1 MTLSSDG
8 LRLSMEGKLWGFCLT
23 TAILLC
29 GIGCQY
35 NSSEHRHTVLIVDDD
50 TYSGVI
56 RNGKG
61 CASQTNCSDWIGNC
75 TLQKEILGFCI
86 ISTGENTTTSEQC
99 HPGFPNCTFEVR
111 KDEHSHIITLSKDV
125 VNKKELNLWFL
136 LRKNITCN
144 PSQFYQNATG
154 SVHLTVMPACIN
166 GGNQTTLVKPETL
179 CGKNSTYDADACRNK
194 TPDTFILKITAKVP
208 NSCLTCDNPVKK
220 PDTNIVLPD
229 FQQESS
235 SGVISAD
242 LASEAMKNLSFLTE
256 RIGNFSTATISMGKV
271 KGFLSRLHKEDP
283 KDINFGF
290 SPNKNLSIVED
301 RYALKKDFN
310 QSVRVSKEAYDMAL
324 NKSGTFVGILV
335 FPSMSQDEKKSI
347 VLNGEVVGID
357 MGVHIANLSDTI
369 DIEYRNIDKVG
380 FNVFC
385 NSWNGKGKLPNW
397 TTDGCQTLES
407 NNSITCQC
415 THLSFFAILMSPPP
429 NNISASDVASLTYIS
444 YIGCGF
450 SMFFLGIALFMQF
463 VISKTKSSQATKI
476 LVNLFLAMLFLNLTF
491 LINETI
497 AAMGSYVACVII
509 AAVMHYS
516 MLSTF
521 TWFLIEAVHLFL
533 QLKKLNANIKHYMLK
548 VYVVGWVL
556 PALVVIVLLGLEKY
570 KLMSIKTDD
579 GNSVKM
585 CWITDIYIHYGV
597 NIGYYAWVFVW
608 TLTIFIIVVRR
619 IFFLRKTKAGEGQND
634 PASKNTLTILG
645 LLFLLGLTWGFA
657 FFSFGPM
664 VIPSYYIFSIL
675 NSFQGFFLFL
685 YYYNT
690 NTIVGDDRNSVF
702 TNQSTSTS
710 SNIYDVTPSLN
721 K

>member
-29 GIGCQY
+29 GIGCQF
-35 NSSEHRHTVLIVDDD
+35 NASERRCTVLIVNDD

-56 RNGKG
+56 RNGKDSL
-61 CASQTNCSDWIGNC
+61 SQNDFSDWMGNC
-75 TLQKEILGFCI
+75 TLQKEFQRLCI
-86 ISTGENTTTSEQC
+86 ISTGKNTTTSEKC
-99 HPGFPNCTFEVR
+99 HPGFTNCTFEVR
-111 KDEHSHIITLSKDV
+111 KDNNSYFITLSKV
-125 VNKKELNLWFL
+125 AVNNQELNLWFP
-136 LRKNITCN
+136 LRKNITCI
-144 PSQFYQNATG
+144 PSQFYQNTAG
-154 SVHLTVMPACIN
+154 D
-166 GGNQTTLVKPETL
+166 QTTPVKPETF

-194 TPDTFILKITAKVP
+194 TQDKFILKITEAGP
-208 NSCLTCDNPVKK
+208 ISCLTCDNPVKK
-220 PDTNIVLPD
+220 PDINICLPSG
-229 FQQESS
+229 QLESS

-242 LASEAMKNLSFLTE
+242 LASEAMKNLSSLTKLM
-256 RIGNFSTATISMGKV
+256 GNASTAAISMGKV

-290 SPNKNLSIVED
+290 SPDKNMSIVED
-301 RYALKKDFN
+301 KNAMKKYFN
-310 QSVRVSKEAYDMAL
+310 RSVRVSKEAYDMAL
-324 NKSGTFVGILV
+324 NKSGTFVGVLV

-347 VLNGEVVGID
+347 VLNGEVVGIEI
-357 MGVHIANLSDTI
+357 GVHIANLTDTI
-369 DIEYRNIDKVG
+369 DIEYRNVDKVG

-385 NSWNGKGKLPNW
+385 NSWDGKGKLPNW

-429 NNISASDVASLTYIS
+429 KNISASDVASLTYIS
-444 YIGCGF
+444 YIGCGL
-450 SMFFLGIALFMQF
+450 SMFFLGTALFMQF

-491 LINETI
+491 LTNETI

-556 PALVVIVLLGLEKY
+556 PALVVIVLLGLQKY
-570 KLMSIKTDD
+570 TLMSIKTDD
-579 GNSVKM
+579 GKSVKM
-585 CWITDIYIHYGV
+585 CWIIDINIHYGV

-608 TLTIFIIVVRR
+608 TLTIFIIVVRQ
-619 IFFLRKTKAGEGQND
+619 ILFLRKTNVGKGQND

-657 FFSFGPM
+657 FFSYGPM

-690 NTIVGDDRNSVF
+690 NKIVGDDSVF
-702 TNQSTSTS
+702 TNQTSSTF
-710 SNIYDVTPSLN
+710 SNIYDVTPVH
-721 K
+721 KK

>member
-1 MTLSSDG
+1 MLYVS
-8 LRLSMEGKLWGFCLT
+8 LEK
-23 TAILLC
+23 
-29 GIGCQY
+29 
-35 NSSEHRHTVLIVDDD
+35 
-50 TYSGVI
+50 
-56 RNGKG
+56 
-61 CASQTNCSDWIGNC
+61 
-75 TLQKEILGFCI
+75 
-86 ISTGENTTTSEQC
+86 C
-99 HPGFPNCTFEVR
+99 HPGFSNCTFEVR
-111 KDEHSHIITLSKDV
+111 KDYNSYFITLSEV
-125 VNKKELNLWFL
+125 AVNIQKLNFWFP
-136 LRKNITCN
+136 LRNNITCI
-144 PSQFYQNATG
+144 PSQFYKNTTG
-154 SVHLTVMPACIN
+154 D
-166 GGNQTTLVKPETL
+166 QTTPVKPETF

-194 TPDTFILKITAKVP
+194 TPDIFILKIAAEGP
-208 NSCLTCDNPVKK
+208 ISCLKCDNPVKK
-220 PDTNIVLPD
+220 PDINLCVPSGQL
-229 FQQESS
+229 ESS

-242 LASEAMKNLSFLTE
+242 LASEAMKNLSSLTE
-256 RIGNFSTATISMGKV
+256 LMGNASTAAISMGKV

-283 KDINFGF
+283 KDIYFGF
-290 SPNKNLSIVED
+290 SPDKDMSIVED
-301 RYALKKDFN
+301 KYALKKYFN
-310 QSVRVSKEAYDMAL
+310 RSVRVSKEAYDMAL
-324 NKSGTFVGILV
+324 NKSGTFVGVLV
-335 FPSMSQDEKKSI
+335 FPSMSQDEKKSV
-347 VLNGEVVGID
+347 VLNGEVVGIEI
-357 MGVHIANLSDTI
+357 GAHIANLTDTI
-369 DIEYRNIDKVG
+369 DIEYRNVDKVG

-407 NNSITCQC
+407 NNRITCQC

-429 NNISASDVASLTYIS
+429 QNISASDMASLTYIS
-444 YIGCGF
+444 YIGCGL
-450 SMFFLGIALFMQF
+450 SMFFLGMALFMQF

-491 LINETI
+491 LANEAI

-556 PALVVIVLLGLEKY
+556 PALVVIVLLGLQKY
-570 KLMSIKTDD
+570 TLMSIKTDD
-579 GNSVKM
+579 GKSVKM

-608 TLTIFIIVVRR
+608 TLTIFIIVVRQ
-619 IFFLRKTKAGEGQND
+619 ILFLRKAKVGKGQND

-657 FFSFGPM
+657 FFSYGPM

-690 NTIVGDDRNSVF
+690 NKIVGDDRNSVL
-702 TNQSTSTS
+702 TKQSTSTS
-710 SNIYDVTPSLN
+710 NFYDVTPVH
-721 K
+721 KK

>member
-8 LRLSMEGKLWGFCLT
+8 LRLSMEGKLWRICLT

-29 GIGCQY
+29 GIGCQN
-35 NSSEHRHTVLIVDDD
+35 NSSERRCNVLIVNDD

-56 RNGKG
+56 RNGND
-61 CASQTNCSDWIGNC
+61 CPSPNNFSDWKGNC
-75 TLQKEILGFCI
+75 TPQQEIQRLCI
-86 ISTGENTTTSEQC
+86 ISAGENTTTSEKC
-99 HPGFPNCTFEVR
+99 HPEFPNCTFEVR
-111 KDEHSHIITLSKDV
+111 KDNNSYFITLSKDA
-125 VNKKELNLWFL
+125 VNTQELHLWFP
-136 LRKNITCN
+136 LRKNMTCI
-144 PSQFYQNATG
+144 PSQFYQN
-154 SVHLTVMPACIN
+154 
-166 GGNQTTLVKPETL
+166 TT
-179 CGKNSTYDADACRNK
+179 DK
-194 TPDTFILKITAKVP
+194 TPDTFILEITAEGP
-208 NSCLTCDNPVKK
+208 ISCLTCNNPVKK
-220 PDTNIVLPD
+220 PDMNISLPSG
-229 FQQESS
+229 QMESS
-235 SGVISAD
+235 NGVISAD
-242 LASEAMKNLSFLTE
+242 LASEAMKNLSSLIE
-256 RIGNFSTATISMGKV
+256 LMGNASTAAISMGKV
-271 KGFLSRLHKEDP
+271 KGLLSKLHKDDP

-290 SPNKNLSIVED
+290 SPNKDMSIVED
-301 RYALKKDFN
+301 KNALNKYFN
-310 QSVRVSKEAYDMAL
+310 RSVRVSKEAYDMAL
-324 NKSGTFVGILV
+324 NKSGTFVGVLV

-347 VLNGEVVGID
+347 VLNGEVVGIEI
-357 MGVHIANLSDTI
+357 GAHIANLTDTI
-369 DIEYRNIDKVG
+369 DIEYRNVDKVG

-429 NNISASDVASLTYIS
+429 KNISASDVASLTYIS
-444 YIGCGF
+444 YIGCGL
-450 SMFFLGIALFMQF
+450 SMFFLGTALFMQF

-491 LINETI
+491 LTNETI

-509 AAVMHYS
+509 GAVMHYS

-533 QLKKLNANIKHYMLK
+533 QLKKRTANIKHYMLK

-556 PALVVIVLLGLEKY
+556 PALVVIVLLGLQKY
-570 KLMSIKTDD
+570 TLMSIQTDD
-579 GNSVKM
+579 GKSVKM

-597 NIGYYAWVFVW
+597 NIGYYALVFVW
-608 TLTIFIIVVRR
+608 TLTNFIIVVRQ
-619 IFFLRKTKAGEGQND
+619 ILILRKTNVGKCKND

-657 FFSFGPM
+657 FFSYGPM

-690 NTIVGDDRNSVF
+690 NKIVGDDRNSVF
-702 TNQSTSTS
+702 TNQSTSTF
-710 SNIYDVTPSLN
+710 SNIYDDSPVH
-721 K
+721 KK

>member
-35 NSSEHRHTVLIVDDD
+35 NPSEHRCIVLIVNDD

-56 RNGKG
+56 RNGKDSP
-61 CASQTNCSDWIGNC
+61 SQINFSGNC
-75 TLQKEILGFCI
+75 TLQKEIQRLCI
-86 ISTGENTTTSEQC
+86 ISTGENTTTSEKC
-99 HPGFPNCTFEVR
+99 NPGFPNCTFEVR
-111 KDEHSHIITLSKDV
+111 KDDNSYFITLSNV
-125 VNKKELNLWFL
+125 TVNNQELNFWFP
-136 LRKNITCN
+136 LRKNITCI
-144 PSQFYQNATG
+144 PSQFYQNTTG
-154 SVHLTVMPACIN
+154 D
-166 GGNQTTLVKPETL
+166 QTTPVKPETF
-179 CGKNSTYDADACRNK
+179 CGKDSTYDADACRNK
-194 TPDTFILKITAKVP
+194 TPDKFILKTTAAGP
-208 NSCLTCDNPVKK
+208 ISCLTCDNPVKK
-220 PDTNIVLPD
+220 PDINICVPSG
-229 FQQESS
+229 QMESS

-242 LASEAMKNLSFLTE
+242 LASEAMKNLSSLIE
-256 RIGNFSTATISMGKV
+256 LMGNASTAAISMGKV

-290 SPNKNLSIVED
+290 SPDKDMSIVED
-301 RYALKKDFN
+301 KHAMEKYFN
-310 QSVRVSKEAYDMAL
+310 RSVRLSKEAYEMAL
-324 NKSGTFVGILV
+324 NKSGTFVGVLV

-347 VLNGEVVGID
+347 VLNGEVFGIEI
-357 MGVHIANLSDTI
+357 GAHIANLTDTI
-369 DIEYRNIDKVG
+369 DIEYRNVDKVG

-429 NNISASDVASLTYIS
+429 KNISASDVASLTYIS
-444 YIGCGF
+444 YVGCGL
-450 SMFFLGIALFMQF
+450 SMFFLGLALFMQF

-491 LINETI
+491 LTNETI

-521 TWFLIEAVHLFL
+521 TWFFIEAVHLFL

-556 PALVVIVLLGLEKY
+556 PALVVIILLGLQKY
-570 KLMSIKTDD
+570 TFMSIKTDD
-579 GNSVKM
+579 GKSVNM

-608 TLTIFIIVVRR
+608 TLTIFIIVVRQ
-619 IFFLRKTKAGEGQND
+619 ILFLRKTNAGKGQND

-657 FFSFGPM
+657 FFSYGPM
-664 VIPSYYIFSIL
+664 IIPSYYIFSIL

-690 NTIVGDDRNSVF
+690 NKIVGDDRNSVI
-702 TNQSTSTS
+702 TNKGSSTCST
-710 SNIYDVTPSLN
+710 NYDDTPVH
-721 K
+721 KK